1 MHSYAP
7 LASNSGKQYG
17 AIREGESL
25 RPCCH
30 RLRSATNKS
39 ACEPNLG
46 YIVMASYSSYLVC
59 LVIINPDPP
68 QNANKKL
75 RNHCRGIP
83 SFYSFITF

>member
-30 RLRSATNKS
+30 RLRNATNKS
-39 ACEPNLG
+39 ACEPYLV
-46 YIVMASYSSYLVC
+46 YIVITGYSSKKSNISGTLSGWASPWHYLT
-59 LVIINPDPP
+59 
-68 QNANKKL
+68 KL
-75 RNHCRGIP
+75 
-83 SFYSFITF
+83 